1 MLYDWLSNI
10 HFAKPWFFVLFA
22 GLPLLIYFYLRPPV
36 RLQGTF
42 LVSGIKAFGRGR
54 SWKTMLRHI
63 LFIFR
68 MLAISCIIIAL
79 ARPQTGSEQQ
89 LTSGEGIDIV
99 FCLDISGSMLAQDF
113 TPSRMEAAKEVASE
127 FIDRRPTDRMGLVI
141 FAGESFTMCPLTTDH
156 AVLKSQLFNVQSG
169 LLEDGTAIG
178 SGLATGVE
186 RLRSSVSKSK
196 VIILL
201 TDGEDNGGRLD
212 PNTAKEIAKSF
223 GVRVY
228 TVGVGTE
235 GFAPVPVQTSSGVI
249 MQREK
254 VSIDEKLLTQIANET
269 GGKYFRATDNESLGN
284 IYKEIDKLEKS
295 KYQVTTFT
303 HYTEK
308 FFPFI
313 LAAVMFLVLEWI
325 LRFTLFRKFP

>member
-1 MLYDWLSNI
+1 VSTVGP
-10 HFAKPWFFVLFA
+10 FEAARA
-22 GLPLLIYFYLRPPV
+22 GGL
-36 RLQGTF
+36 
-42 LVSGIKAFGRGR
+42 R
-54 SWKTMLRHI
+54 SWKTTLRQAPFV
-63 LFIFR
+63 LR
-68 MLAISCIIIAL
+68 LLAISALVIAL
-79 ARPQTGSEQQ
+79 ARPQTRNDEQ
-89 LTSGEGIDIV
+89 LINGEGIDIV
-99 FCLDISGSMLAQDF
+99 LCLDISGSMLAQDF
-113 TPSRMEAAKEVASE
+113 TPSRMEAAKQVASE

-156 AVLKSQLFNVQSG
+156 AVLKSQLYNVQSG

-269 GGKYFRATDNESLGN
+269 GGKYFRAKDNESLEA
-284 IYKEIDKLEKS
+284 IYKEIDRLEKS
-295 KYQVTTFT
+295 KFEVTTYT

-308 FFPFI
+308 FLPFV
-313 LAAVMFLVLEWI
+313 LAALMFLVLEWI